1 MTDKETE
8 LGPVD
13 YLIVEWPPGKQPTGE
28 GLGVLADLT
37 DRGLIRVLDLAFVRK
52 EQDGSVSGLAIMDI
66 DSDGDLDLVQ
76 FEGASSG
83 LHGQEDYDEAGAAL
97 EPGASA
103 AILLYENR
111 WARPFVAA
119 VARSGA
125 QLVASGRISAGDLV
139 GAAEALE
146 TANA

>member
-1 MTDKETE
+1 MSDKETE

-52 EQDGSVSGLAIMDI
+52 EQDGGVSGLAIMDI

-83 LHGQEDYDEAGAAL
+83 LLGQEDYDEAGAAL

-146 TANA
+146 TTNA

>member
-1 MTDKETE
+1 MTDKEIE

-13 YLIVEWPPGKQPTGE
+13 YLIVEWPPGTQPTGE
-28 GLGVLADLT
+28 GLKELAKLT
-37 DRGLIRVLDLAFVRK
+37 DLGLITVLDLVFVAK
-52 EQDGSVSGLAIMDI
+52 GQNGEVSGLAIADI

-83 LHGQEDYDEAGAAL
+83 LLGQDDYDEASAA
-97 EPGASA
+97 A

-119 VARSGA
+119 VKGSGA
-125 QLVASGRISAGDLV
+125 QLVASGRIAADDLLE
-139 GAAEALE
+139 AAETLE